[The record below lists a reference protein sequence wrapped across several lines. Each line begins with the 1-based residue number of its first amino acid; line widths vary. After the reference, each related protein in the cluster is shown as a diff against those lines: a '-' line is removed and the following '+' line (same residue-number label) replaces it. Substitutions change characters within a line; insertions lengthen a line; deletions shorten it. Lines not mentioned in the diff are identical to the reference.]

1 MVVMKQQTR
10 KRKLRPWGWLL
21 LIAVLFILIF
31 SLIIGNQTEEELPEV
46 VTQWRPLVLEE
57 MKKQGLDSRWIDVL
71 MAQLMQESSGLHV
84 DLFQN
89 SESKYGVRGKILS
102 EEESIRQAVFYWLT
116 LMDRAEQLGIR
127 ASRENILQSYNMGIG
142 YLDYLDYHDSL
153 TTEELAAGY
162 SEEFLGGGGDPQYV
176 SHVLRYLEMA
186 KRSR

>member
-1 MVVMKQQTR
+1 MGVAFSDCYS
-10 KRKLRPWGWLL
+10 LYPDLL
-21 LIAVLFILIF
+21 LD
-31 SLIIGNQTEEELPEV
+31 Q
-46 VTQWRPLVLEE
+46 
-57 MKKQGLDSRWIDVL
+57 KKSDRRRAPRGAHTVEATGLRRNEKVGLDSRWIDVL
-71 MAQLMQESSGLHV
+71 MAQFMQESSGLHV

-89 SESKYGVRGKILS
+89 FESKYGMRGKILS
-102 EEESIRQAVFYWLT
+102 EEESIQQAVFYWLT

-162 SEEFLGGGGDPQYV
+162 SEEFLGGGGAPQYV